1 MHIFIVIT
9 RHSKEQYIKE
19 QWKNSPKRRRA
30 FKLKDWPEYRRL
42 IEHEVDMERLLYHEI
57 VNYVLEYLDIPNGA
71 YRSSFMKYSMRRKK
85 DRQMKD
91 ARRMI
96 MADIQKKMIETT
108 EFNEEMIEKAEAT
121 KILGFYEARKLDV
134 LSILSNPFKH
144 QFNNKQKFVV
154 DLAVEQS
161 KIEDQIYLKYG
172 KEFRVFL
179 KACHYYGLLKK
190 ANPMGKGEVAKDA
203 VIIGNN
209 FDLSF

>member
-1 MHIFIVIT
+1 
-9 RHSKEQYIKE
+9 
-19 QWKNSPKRRRA
+19 
-30 FKLKDWPEYRRL
+30 
-42 IEHEVDMERLLYHEI
+42 
-57 VNYVLEYLDIPNGA
+57 
-71 YRSSFMKYSMRRKK
+71 
-85 DRQMKD
+85 
-91 ARRMI
+91 
-96 MADIQKKMIETT
+96 MIETT